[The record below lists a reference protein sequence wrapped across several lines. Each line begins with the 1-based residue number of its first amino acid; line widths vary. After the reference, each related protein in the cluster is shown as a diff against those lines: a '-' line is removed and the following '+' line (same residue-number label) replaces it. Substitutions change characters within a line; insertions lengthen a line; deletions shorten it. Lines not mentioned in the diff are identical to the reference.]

1 MGTIYVIGGANG
13 AGKTTTAFN
22 ILPTYLQIIE
32 YVNADEIA
40 KGISPFNPEAVAIQ
54 AGKLMLKRLNY
65 LKNNERDFALE
76 TTLSSRN
83 YVRFLNESK
92 QKGYTIN
99 LLFFWLN
106 SPELSVLRVKQRVK
120 SGGHDIPE
128 DVIYRRYQRGL
139 KNLFNSYLSLCD
151 NWFIYDNSQF
161 PVTLIAKYTQTSNLF
176 INDSQKWQQIKGV
189 NYE

>member
-22 ILPTYLQIIE
+22 ILPTYLQVIE

-106 SPELSVLRVKQRVK
+106 SPELAVLRVKQRVK

>member
-22 ILPTYLQIIE
+22 ILPTYLQVIE

-65 LKNNERDFALE
+65 LKNNDRDFALE

>member
-65 LKNNERDFALE
+65 LKNNDRDFALE

-151 NWFIYDNSQF
+151 YWFIYDNSQF

>member
-22 ILPTYLQIIE
+22 ILPTYLQVIE

>member
-106 SPELSVLRVKQRVK
+106 SPELAVLRVKQRVK

>member
-22 ILPTYLQIIE
+22 ILPTYLQVIE

-65 LKNNERDFALE
+65 LKNNDRDFALE

-106 SPELSVLRVKQRVK
+106 SPELAVLRVKQRVK

>member
-65 LKNNERDFALE
+65 LKNNDRDFALE

>member
-65 LKNNERDFALE
+65 LKNNDRDFALE

-106 SPELSVLRVKQRVK
+106 SPELAVLRVKQRVK